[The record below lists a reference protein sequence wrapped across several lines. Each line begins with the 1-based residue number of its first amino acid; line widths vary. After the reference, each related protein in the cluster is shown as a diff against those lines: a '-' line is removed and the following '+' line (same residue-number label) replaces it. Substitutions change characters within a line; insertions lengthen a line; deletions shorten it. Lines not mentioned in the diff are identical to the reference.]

1 MSRGWRGVCETTCEE
16 KTATLEQNNIHPPP
30 KEFPSTYISGR
41 WWWCWLMV
49 WQEYSMQCEAKKPL
63 KRAGA
68 LLMTMLLPL
77 CFFLRREA
85 EGCRLPTGKKTPI
98 CMHSMK
104 LLSPFFH
111 TIPLRFSAVLVIEA
125 IKVEFS
131 FLFFF
136 LVVWMTMVMV
146 MMLLL
151 ACTHFIILFLVYK
164 NQLTLLQPYKYHTT
178 KLQWTYSL
186 HFAIL
191 KEYIYIR
198 LKMKRELQGGNKTKP
213 AENSTEE
220 LISSSRKKQS
230 FRIYVFGGYGMAI
243 WMKSWKKLTLFSASP
258 A

>member
-1 MSRGWRGVCETTCEE
+1 MWREKAIKTSWSSSDDDATT
-16 KTATLEQNNIHPPP
+16 A
-30 KEFPSTYISGR
+30 
-41 WWWCWLMV
+41 
-49 WQEYSMQCEAKKPL
+49 A
-63 KRAGA
+63 
-68 LLMTMLLPL
+68 L
-77 CFFLRREA
+77 CFEERSGGRVHIANWKENSA
-85 EGCRLPTGKKTPI
+85 I

-131 FLFFF
+131 FLFFSS
-136 LVVWMTMVMV
+136 LHIWMTVM

-151 ACTHFIILFLVYK
+151 ACTHFIILSLCFVYTNLV
-164 NQLTLLQPYKYHTT
+164 LQPYYHHTT

-186 HFAIL
+186 NFAIL

-198 LKMKRELQGGNKTKP
+198 LKMKLEHQLQGGNKTKP

-220 LISSSRKKQS
+220 LISSSRKS
-230 FRIYVFGGYGMAI
+230 FRKIRVCYMAMAVWNGI
-243 WMKSWKKLTLFSASP
+243 TKKAYILFFSASP